1 MGHTGMVTITIMV
14 LEAAMI
20 TEIVAPT
27 ELRMIPTAES
37 TTVAYLATGTA
48 EVDNAD
54 GDGVNSSQIIL
65 ALRQKL

>member
-48 EVDNAD
+48 EVDIAD

>member
-1 MGHTGMVTITIMV
+1 MGHTGMVTIIIMV

-20 TEIVAPT
+20 TAIVAPT

-48 EVDNAD
+48 EAD
-54 GDGVNSSQIIL
+54 TVGGDRVYSPQYE
-65 ALRQKL
+65 

>member
-1 MGHTGMVTITIMV
+1 MGHTGMVTIIIMV

-37 TTVAYLATGTA
+37 TTVAYLATGW
-48 EVDNAD
+48 
-54 GDGVNSSQIIL
+54 IL
-65 ALRQKL
+65 RMVMELTHLRLYWH